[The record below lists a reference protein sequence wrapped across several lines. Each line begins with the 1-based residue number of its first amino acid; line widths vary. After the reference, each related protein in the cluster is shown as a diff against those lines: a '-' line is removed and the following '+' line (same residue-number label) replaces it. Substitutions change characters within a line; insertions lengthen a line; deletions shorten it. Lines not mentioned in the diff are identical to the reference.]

1 MKTAIFVD
9 GNNLYNGLKQRRVL
23 ERRRRISMPGLV
35 RHLAPEAA
43 IKKYYSALPEY
54 GDGALHLGFIEALR
68 RQGWEVFLGRVQQG
82 QEKGT
87 DVALATDLVFLGVQ
101 GAYDRAVLVSGDG
114 DLAPAVSR
122 VVQMGREVEVWSFQG
137 LLSLELAQTAQS
149 VRLLEEVPW
158 EDVSY
163 TA

>member
-35 RHLAPEAA
+35 RHLAPGAV

-54 GDGALHLGFIEALR
+54 GDGAQHLGFIEALR

-87 DVALATDLVFLGVQ
+87 DVALATDLVVLGME
-101 GAYDRAVLVSGDG
+101 GRYDRAVLVSGDG

-122 VVQMGREVEVWSFQG
+122 VVQMGKEVEVWSFQG
-137 LLSLELAQTAQS
+137 LLSLELAQTAQT